1 VIDREKCKGCPL
13 EEYDPVDDILYGDE
27 PRYMIVTEAPARYL
41 ATRKRLLS
49 NGAGKVLSEI
59 LDSLGYDKKDFV
71 FVPQIRCVFD
81 PETLHNKVKAQIQK
95 QCRAHLV
102 DAISH
107 YRPDVILPLGTD
119 ASKQVIGRAVKIT
132 KVRGIPVHSE
142 EHDAVV
148 LPLLHPGYVAM
159 YPQHHGA
166 FAADC
171 ETFARL
177 TDAGLDIE
185 AAARPADSGY
195 TFIDD
200 LQFLVDAKPEVLVF
214 DTETTGLS
222 YFHKGTHNVRDY
234 NPAIHGKE
242 FDPSAAILTMQF
254 CIEPGT
260 AYMLC
265 WDHPERPMS
274 MRKKHKVREQLVE
287 LLCNPDTTVIGQNAK
302 FDSNFVFECLGIRY
316 PIGGDTLMLAALI
329 DENAISK
336 SQNAMVKQYV
346 PSHAGYDD
354 CIHPASRVLLENLT
368 TKLAADIQVGDRLV
382 GFEEMSGVNR
392 SRQLTE
398 CVVEAVRHLR
408 MVSVRIVMDSGES
421 IQVSTNHQFLLGP
434 KNERN
439 GGSWKWR
446 TAASLRVGD
455 KLKLFPFP
463 DEDTSYS
470 AGWLSGI
477 LDGEGYACNASST
490 GLRVGFC
497 QLDGPVLQKGIS
509 LFNGGENCVSWDK
522 RKNLAHVTVSG
533 ARAMRELIRLRPVRL
548 VNKKPWIGKALFTGP
563 GTDSRIRSIEYV
575 GVQEVVSIQTSSR
588 TFITEGFASHNCF
601 NATYDKGR
609 MWEVPLDA
617 MLQYGCGDV
626 DTCLML
632 YDVFMDIV
640 SRDSKLLAHYTY
652 VSLPGINSFADIEVH
667 GTHIDLD
674 ALRAFER
681 LMEEAVEEEY
691 MGLLAQVPKSIKRKH
706 IDKGLKF
713 SRGDFVR
720 DILFDHPDGFRLTP
734 TVFTASTTKLPEH
747 LRVPSI
753 SSKDHLPYFYDN
765 CPFTLEL
772 AEYVKDERILGT
784 SVRGFQNKYIHD
796 GVVRPTY
803 SLWTTVTGRTAS
815 ENPNGQNYIKRGP
828 RAKAY
833 RKVFVPPPG
842 CVVVEA
848 DYSQAE
854 LRIVAD
860 MANEPAM
867 LEVYRSGGDIHV
879 TTALIVLGITLDQ
892 FHLLPKDEQKL
903 ARQKAKAVNF
913 GFVYGMGWRKFI
925 GYAKTQ
931 YGVEFTE
938 REAQRIR
945 EAYFLLYSMLQPW
958 HEAMRQFASQHLMVR
973 SYSGRIRHLPMMRSE
988 DEGVQQEAGRQA
1000 INSPVQG
1007 FASDLGLIAVS
1018 RLQADIEPRYLQPIA
1033 FVHDALY
1040 CYAPEKYALW
1050 AAETLKHYMET
1061 NPLEEM
1067 FGRRMRVPIL
1077 ADVTIGRS
1085 FGDTYELPG
1094 FTLAK
1099 DFDPSV
1105 LWDAANE
1112 TGLLLPKQYAPPR
1125 YGARVTPQY
1134 GDFRAMLRAA

>member
-1 VIDREKCKGCPL
+1 MIDREKCKGCPL
-13 EEYDPVDDILYGDE
+13 ETYDPVDDILYGDE

-41 ATRKRLLS
+41 ATRRRLLS
-49 NGAGKVLSEI
+49 NGAGKVLSES
-59 LDSLGYDKKDFV
+59 LDSLGYDKADFV

-102 DAISH
+102 DAIHH

-119 ASKQVIGRAVKIT
+119 ASKQVMGRAVKIT
-132 KVRGIPVHSE
+132 KVRGIPVHNE

-354 CIHPASRVLLENLT
+354 N
-368 TKLAADIQVGDRLV
+368 
-382 GFEEMSGVNR
+382 
-392 SRQLTE
+392 
-398 CVVEAVRHLR
+398 
-408 MVSVRIVMDSGES
+408 
-421 IQVSTNHQFLLGP
+421 
-434 KNERN
+434 
-439 GGSWKWR
+439 
-446 TAASLRVGD
+446 
-455 KLKLFPFP
+455 
-463 DEDTSYS
+463 
-470 AGWLSGI
+470 
-477 LDGEGYACNASST
+477 
-490 GLRVGFC
+490 
-497 QLDGPVLQKGIS
+497 
-509 LFNGGENCVSWDK
+509 
-522 RKNLAHVTVSG
+522 
-533 ARAMRELIRLRPVRL
+533 
-548 VNKKPWIGKALFTGP
+548 
-563 GTDSRIRSIEYV
+563 
-575 GVQEVVSIQTSSR
+575 
-588 TFITEGFASHNCF
+588 F

-632 YDVFMDIV
+632 YDVFMDMV
-640 SRDSKLLAHYTY
+640 SRDAKLLAHYNY

-667 GTHIDLD
+667 GTHIDLE
-674 ALRAFER
+674 ALRSFER

-691 MGLLAQVPKSIKRKH
+691 MGLLEQVPKSIKRKH

-734 TVFTASTTKLPEH
+734 TVFTASTAKLPEH
-747 LRVPSI
+747 LRVPSV
-753 SSKDHLPYFYDN
+753 SSKDHLPYFYDA

-784 SVRGFQNKYIHD
+784 SVRGFQKKYIHD

-833 RKVFVPPPG
+833 REVFVAVPG
-842 CVVVEA
+842 YVVVEA

-860 MANEPAM
+860 MANEPTM

-879 TTALIVLGITLDQ
+879 TTALIVLGITIDQ

-945 EAYFLLYSMLQPW
+945 EAYFQLYAMLQPW

-973 SYSGRIRHLPMMRSE
+973 SYSGRIRHLPMIRSE

-1018 RLQADIEPRYLQPIA
+1018 RLQADIEPKYLQPIA

-1077 ADVTIGRS
+1077 ADVTIGHS
-1085 FGDTYELPG
+1085 FGDTHELPG

-1112 TGLLLPKQYAPPR
+1112 KGLLLPKQYAPPR